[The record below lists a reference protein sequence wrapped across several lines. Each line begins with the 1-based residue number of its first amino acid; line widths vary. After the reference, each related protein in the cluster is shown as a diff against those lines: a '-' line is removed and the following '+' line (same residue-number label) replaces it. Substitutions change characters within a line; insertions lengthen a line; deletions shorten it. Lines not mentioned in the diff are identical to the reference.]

1 MPLSFTK
8 AQMAD
13 LVFNMVV
20 PDGSEDN
27 INVGDI
33 ELMIEPAAMELCSRI
48 IKTGEIE
55 RLRDPLISVSIS
67 GGTGILPSNVYPET
81 IMTERGGIVLFSR
94 SDDSTAIRQPLKYT
108 QSYDYLRRPKQGGET
123 DIYFTIRGSGGAA
136 ELHVFSAAATACS
149 GTATVSACREYDYA
163 NLPTQLAG
171 EFIAVLTEM
180 GRKRLSGASP
190 RNTTIEEDP
199 VIAAKE

>member
-1 MPLSFTK
+1 MALSFTK

-55 RLRDPLISVSIS
+55 RLRDPAIPVNVVS
-67 GGTGILPSNVYPET
+67 GVGILPASVYPET
-81 IMTERGGIVLFSR
+81 IMTDRGGIITFVR
-94 SDDSTAIRQPLKYT
+94 SDDTTPTRQPLKYT
-108 QSYDYLRRPKQGGET
+108 DKYDFLRRPKQGGET

-163 NLPTQLAG
+163 NLPAQLAG

-180 GRKRLSGASP
+180 GRKRMNMSNP

-199 VIAAKE
+199 VIASKQ